1 MVQTD
6 TNMREVPA
14 GSAGCHSPLLY
25 SQRLCLLNGGSFF
38 ISALYAGRSGAVFFF
53 KCVAFNKCFKK
64 SHLAWYSLFFFKS
77 WHFKEIV
84 LLCILTFRSSSCREN
99 TQDRDTW
106 CLSFRNLCVHVHA
119 CAVLGI
125 LLVWKGNSGSF
136 LGHEHCVTS
145 LVSMLLCLIFWLEL
159 LKVGRSNHVVNRE
172 S

>member
-1 MVQTD
+1 MSSEWWV
-6 TNMREVPA
+6 
-14 GSAGCHSPLLY
+14 LLY
-25 SQRLCLLNGGSFF
+25 FSSVHRQIRGS
-38 ISALYAGRSGAVFFF
+38 LFF
-53 KCVAFNKCFKK
+53 KCVVFNKCFKK
-64 SHLAWYSLFFFKS
+64 SHLAWYSFFFFKS

-84 LLCILTFRSSSCREN
+84 FLCIFTFRSSSCREN

-145 LVSMLLCLIFWLEL
+145 LVSMPLCLIFWWEL